1 MTNIQSLYSALSAH
15 GLSKQKIARI
25 LPEWW
30 SEEVEA
36 TPGGAQRAK
45 IYLAKALSLQIRAFS
60 ESPPRVEFDVPGEK
74 RFKLSAKT
82 SEDDVSLA
90 VALARSASRIAISA
104 LDREYQAPPASASA
118 IRDYILSTGA
128 KWVGLSEIVDACWLH
143 GIPVLHLAS
152 PLLAKKKMD
161 GIAISVNG
169 RPSIVLSNVRKN
181 GFLLFHL
188 AHELGHIALGH
199 LSENSAIVDDDFE
212 DQATRSKSADE
223 TAADRFALEL
233 LTGNP
238 DSSLTL
244 QQKMKAQPLAD
255 LARRTGEQRKIDP
268 SHLVMSCAHNDKKY
282 YGLYVGAA
290 NILGGGVEDQSVI
303 TGKVFHNLSPGLA
316 PDAEHLLRNLIA

>member
-60 ESPPRVEFDVPGEK
+60 ENPPRVEFDVPGER
-74 RFKLSAKT
+74 RFKLSSKT
-82 SEDDVSLA
+82 SEEDVSLA
-90 VALARSASRIAISA
+90 VALARSASRLAISA
-104 LDREYQAPPASASA
+104 LDREYQAPPSSAST
-118 IRDYILSTGA
+118 IREYILSTGA
-128 KWVGLSEIVDACWLH
+128 KWVGLTEILDACWRH

-161 GIAISVNG
+161 GIAMSING

-199 LSENSAIVDDDFE
+199 LGANSAIVDDDFE
-212 DQATRSKSADE
+212 EQATRSKSSDE

-244 QQKMKAQPLAD
+244 QQKMKAIPLAE
-255 LARRTGEQRKIDP
+255 LAKRTGEQRKIDP
-268 SHLVMSCAHNDKKY
+268 SHLVMSCAHNDKSY

-290 NILGGGVEDQSVI
+290 NILGGGVDDQWIV
-303 TGKVFHNLSPGLA
+303 TEKALQNLEGGLSP
-316 PDAEHLLRNLIA
+316 DSEHLLRNLIA

>member
-1 MTNIQSLYSALSAH
+1 MTNIQSLYSALNAH
-15 GLSKQKIARI
+15 GLSKQKISRI

-60 ESPPRVEFDVPGEK
+60 ETPPRVEFDVPGEK

-82 SEDDVSLA
+82 SEEDVALA
-90 VALARSASRIAISA
+90 VAIARSASRIAIGG
-104 LDREYQAPPASASA
+104 LDREFTQPVSNASA
-118 IRDYILSTGA
+118 IRGHILSTGA
-128 KWVGLSEIVDACWLH
+128 SWVGLSELIDVCWAY

-161 GIAISVNG
+161 GIAMSING
-169 RPSIVLSNVRKN
+169 RPSIVLSNVRKS

-199 LSENSAIVDDDFE
+199 LGANSAIVDDDFE
-212 DQATRSKSADE
+212 EQATKAKSKDE

-238 DSSLTL
+238 ESKLTL
-244 QQKMKAQPLAD
+244 LQKMKAEPLAN
-255 LARRTGEQRKIDP
+255 LARLEGLKRKIDP
-268 SHLVMSCAHNDKKY
+268 THIVMSCAHSDKKY

-290 NILGGGVEDQSVI
+290 NILGGGVDDQAVI
-303 TGKVFHNLSPGLA
+303 SRKVFENLSSSLK